1 MADHAEAEG
10 AASNASTTTG
20 DAPAEEPEAVDA
32 DTATRKLEQA
42 QQLKADAERSIA
54 HWKAAL
60 KKATKE
66 HS

>member
-1 MADHAEAEG
+1 MADHGEAEG
-10 AASNASTTTG
+10 AAFNASVTTG

-42 QQLKADAERSIA
+42 QQHKADAERSIS
-54 HWKAAL
+54 HWKAVL
-60 KKATKE
+60 KQANKE

>member
-10 AASNASTTTG
+10 SAPDATVTTG

-42 QQLKADAERSIA
+42 QQLKADAERSIS

-60 KKATKE
+60 KKAHKE